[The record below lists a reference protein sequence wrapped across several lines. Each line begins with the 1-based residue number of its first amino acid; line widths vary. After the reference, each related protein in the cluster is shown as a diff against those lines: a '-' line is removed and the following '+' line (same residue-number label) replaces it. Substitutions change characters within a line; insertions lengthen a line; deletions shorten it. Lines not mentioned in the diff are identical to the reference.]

1 MRHQEELDAIET
13 RGRQVG
19 LIARR
24 LSDTSPTHSLLS
36 RPNSLLN
43 HLPDSILT
51 NCAYFPSASYRRF
64 FHIPTVIMASD
75 LDQLIEMG
83 FDKERAQL
91 AVTKTGGCKF
101 LTFP

>member
-1 MRHQEELDAIET
+1 M
-13 RGRQVG
+13 G
-19 LIARR
+19 LIACR
-24 LSDTSPTHSLLS
+24 LSDTSPTLFS

-51 NCAYFPSASYRRF
+51 NCLHFPSASYCHI
-64 FHIPTVIMASD
+64 FHVPTVIMASD